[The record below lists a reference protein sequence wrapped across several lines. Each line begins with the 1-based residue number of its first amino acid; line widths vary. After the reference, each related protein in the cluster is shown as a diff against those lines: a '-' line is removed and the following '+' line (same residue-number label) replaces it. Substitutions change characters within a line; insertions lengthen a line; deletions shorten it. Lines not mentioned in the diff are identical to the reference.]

1 MQDEDHAKDDVELLK
16 HVLYREQGLVDL
28 QNLSKAFLKI
38 HPSVNA
44 KSTQILAKMIEIIE
58 SMRTASLII
67 VEGIWYWR
75 HKRIVSLLNRRR
87 LPAPGVHNK
96 PYPFVYDGDNYLLK
110 MAFDTAFLDSLPPL
124 VEWLGAS
131 FRRNTFFIKT
141 EDTLDTINATSIL
154 ENGESVESASQNAPL
169 PPEAPY
175 IDRLRWASSVI
186 LSEESMRGQYVQ
198 KANANAIS
206 NATVKESNEMYTI

>member
-1 MQDEDHAKDDVELLK
+1 MSVASNRSRRSSSIASESHGVQSFGNITYQDGPMQDEDHAKDDVELLK

-75 HKRIVSLLNRRR
+75 HKRIVSLLNWT
-87 LPAPGVHNK
+87 
-96 PYPFVYDGDNYLLK
+96 PF
-110 MAFDTAFLDSLPPL
+110 
-124 VEWLGAS
+124 
-131 FRRNTFFIKT
+131 
-141 EDTLDTINATSIL
+141 TS
-154 ENGESVESASQNAPL
+154 P
-169 PPEAPY
+169 
-175 IDRLRWASSVI
+175 
-186 LSEESMRGQYVQ
+186 RG
-198 KANANAIS
+198 
-206 NATVKESNEMYTI
+206 T